1 MMSYVYMLVLIHVH
15 RGIVHNENAASSS
28 MNQDALIARIRELES
43 QLEEV
48 CLYALRLQYLIPPSF
63 NPEQA

>member
-1 MMSYVYMLVLIHVH
+1 MMTRVYMLVLIHIH
-15 RGIVHNENAASSS
+15 RGIVNNGNAASGS

-48 CLYALRLQYLIPPSF
+48 CLYTL
-63 NPEQA
+63 